1 MDDGWMG
8 DGWVDGESCSF
19 FQPLNWRG
27 AAGAQAFFRGTY
39 PHLSLP
45 QSKSMRVAWKDAL
58 LREQGMKQG
67 EAKTLGDALSVPI
80 ADPEVPATKSFL
92 LLAAL
97 SRFSSPWCRLN

>member
-1 MDDGWMG
+1 MGGWRKLLFLPASKLEG
-8 DGWVDGESCSF
+8 RSRSPGLF
-19 FQPLNWRG
+19 PRHI
-27 AAGAQAFFRGTY
+27 